1 MQLFLDS
8 ANTQDILDRYKSGLI
23 AGITT
28 NPTLI
33 RRSGRDPHSVY
44 NELADNGVLDI
55 SMEVIGDTEE
65 ELFSNAIGHSKE
77 YDKHATIKLPCSMA
91 GIRACRRLSD
101 LSIRTNIT
109 LVFNASQAIL
119 AALAGATYVSPFVGR
134 MDDNSLDG
142 IHLISEISHVFKTHN
157 VKTKILSASIRDVQ
171 SIGQSFAAG
180 ANICTIPTSIFDK
193 MADHV
198 LTSKGIERFNEDAR
212 QNLS

>member
-1 MQLFLDS
+1 MQLFLAS
-8 ANTQDILDRYKSGLI
+8 ANVQAILARYKSGLI
-23 AGITT
+23 AGVTT

-33 RRSGRDPHSVY
+33 RRSGRNPQDVY

-55 SMEVIGDTEE
+55 SMEVVGESED
-65 ELFSNAIGHSKE
+65 ELFSNAMGHSKE
-77 YDKHATIKLPCSMA
+77 YDQHATIKLPCSMD
-91 GIRACRRLSD
+91 GLRVCRRLSD
-101 LSIRTNIT
+101 LQIRTNVT
-109 LVFNASQAIL
+109 LVFSPSQAGL

-212 QNLS
+212 QNLT

>member
-8 ANTQDILDRYKSGLI
+8 ANVQDILDRYKSGLI
-23 AGITT
+23 AGVTT

-33 RRSGRDPHSVY
+33 RRSGRNPQDVY

-55 SMEVIGDTEE
+55 SMEMVGESEE
-65 ELFSNAIGHSKE
+65 ELFSNAMGHAKE
-77 YDKHATIKLPCSMA
+77 YDQHATIKLPCSMA
-91 GIRACRRLSD
+91 GLRACRRLSD
-101 LSIRTNIT
+101 LQIRTNVT
-109 LVFNASQAIL
+109 LIFNASQAIL

-157 VKTKILSASIRDVQ
+157 VETKILSASIRDVQ

-180 ANICTIPTSIFDK
+180 ANICTIPTSVFDK

-198 LTSKGIERFNEDAR
+198 LTSKGIERFNQDAR
-212 QNLS
+212 QNLA

>member
-1 MQLFLDS
+1 MKLFLDS

-33 RRSGRDPHSVY
+33 KRSGKNPHEVY
-44 NELADNGVLDI
+44 NKLADNGVLDI
-55 SMEVIGDTEE
+55 SMEVVGDTEE

-77 YDKHATIKLPCSMA
+77 YEKHATIKLPCSMA
-91 GIRACRRLSD
+91 GIRVCKRLSV

-142 IHLISEISHVFKTHN
+142 LHLISEISHIFKQNN
-157 VKTKILSASIRDVQ
+157 VETQILAASIRDVQ
-171 SIGQSFAAG
+171 SVGRAFAAG
-180 ANICTIPTSIFDK
+180 ADICTIPTKVFDN

-198 LTSKGIERFNEDAR
+198 LTEKGIAQFNKDA
-212 QNLS
+212 SDFD

>member
-1 MQLFLDS
+1 MRLFLDS
-8 ANTQDILDRYKSGLI
+8 ANVQDILDRYKSGLI
-23 AGITT
+23 AGVTT

-33 RRSGRDPHSVY
+33 RRSGRNPQDVY
-44 NELADNGVLDI
+44 NELADFGVLDI
-55 SMEVIGDTEE
+55 SMEVVGESEE
-65 ELFSNAIGHSKE
+65 ELFSNAMGHSNE
-77 YDKHATIKLPCSMA
+77 YNEYATIKLPCSMA
-91 GIRACRRLSD
+91 GLRACRRLSD
-101 LSIRTNIT
+101 LQIRTNVT
-109 LVFNASQAIL
+109 LIFNASQAIL

-212 QNLS
+212 QNLA

>member
-1 MQLFLDS
+1 MKLFLDS

-33 RRSGRDPHSVY
+33 KRSGRNPHEVY
-44 NELADNGVLDI
+44 NKLADNGVLDI
-55 SMEVIGDTEE
+55 SMEVVGDTEE
-65 ELFSNAIGHSKE
+65 ELYSNAIGHSKE
-77 YDKHATIKLPCSMA
+77 YEKHATIKLPCSMA
-91 GIRACRRLSD
+91 GIRVCKRLSV

-142 IHLISEISHVFKTHN
+142 LHLISEISHIFKQNN
-157 VKTKILSASIRDVQ
+157 VETQILAASIRDVQ
-171 SIGQSFAAG
+171 SVGRAFAAG
-180 ANICTIPTSIFDK
+180 ADICTIPTKVFDN

-198 LTSKGIERFNEDAR
+198 LTEKGIAQFNKDA
-212 QNLS
+212 SDFD

>member
-1 MQLFLDS
+1 MKLFLDS

-33 RRSGRDPHSVY
+33 KRSGRNPHEVY
-44 NELADNGVLDI
+44 NKLADNGVLDI
-55 SMEVIGDTEE
+55 SMEVVGDTEE
-65 ELFSNAIGHSKE
+65 ELYSNAIGHSKE
-77 YDKHATIKLPCSMA
+77 YEKHATIKLPCSMA
-91 GIRACRRLSD
+91 GIRVCKRLSV

-142 IHLISEISHVFKTHN
+142 LHLISEISHIFKQNN
-157 VKTKILSASIRDVQ
+157 VETQILAASIRDVQ
-171 SIGQSFAAG
+171 SVGRAFAAG
-180 ANICTIPTSIFDK
+180 ADICTIPTKVFDN

-198 LTSKGIERFNEDAR
+198 LTDKGIAQFNKDASDF
-212 QNLS
+212 N